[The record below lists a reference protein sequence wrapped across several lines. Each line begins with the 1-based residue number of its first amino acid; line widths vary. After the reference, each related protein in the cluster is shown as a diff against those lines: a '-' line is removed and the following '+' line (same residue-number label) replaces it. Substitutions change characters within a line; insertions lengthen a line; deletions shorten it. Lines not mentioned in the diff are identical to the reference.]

1 MGGKSTDDSMRVVNP
16 SEFKWKPKES
26 LPPGASSATVHG
38 DPTAGEYAFIARFPA
53 GFTVPT
59 HWHTNDV
66 AVVLMKGSMTIRR
79 TGQPNV
85 AIREGGFL
93 FLAGGMRYVAHTPGE
108 CIFLAYGSKPFD
120 IFYANPKDDPR
131 TGPANRP

>member
-1 MGGKSTDDSMRVVNP
+1 MLVVNP
-16 SEFKWKPKES
+16 SEFEWKPKEA
-26 LPPGASSATVHG
+26 LPPGASSTTVHG
-38 DPTAGEYAFIARFPA
+38 DPAEGEYAFIARFPA

-79 TGQPNV
+79 DGRRDV

-93 FLAGGMRYVAHTPGE
+93 YLPGGMRYVAHTPAE
-108 CIFLAYGSKPFD
+108 CVFLAYGSNPFD
-120 IFYANPKDDPR
+120 IFYANAEDDPR
-131 TGPANRP
+131 TKRTDRR